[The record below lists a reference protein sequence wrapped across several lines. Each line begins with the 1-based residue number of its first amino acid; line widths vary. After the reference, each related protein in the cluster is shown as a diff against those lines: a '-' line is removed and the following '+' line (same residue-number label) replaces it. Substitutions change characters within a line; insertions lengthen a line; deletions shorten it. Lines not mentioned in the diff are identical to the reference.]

1 MDVDWVPS
9 GDQVEF
15 DSAKKLKE
23 LIAKVDLQSVG
34 ITKAIAEID
43 VKINEFNELAEEY
56 LEWLRKWFVLIE
68 KIDCFLYFKF
78 CNKFSN

>member
-1 MDVDWVPS
+1 MDWVPS

-56 LEWLRKWFVLIE
+56 LE
-68 KIDCFLYFKF
+68 
-78 CNKFSN
+78 